1 MLDIVHNF
9 IFWFHTMFFS
19 IKCYQK
25 TRVHTTNSKTNP
37 VQISLPLLCPLC
49 IIHAWCKQLTMVA
62 KAFVPDWNPSYRSF
76 SSGSIGGAG
85 LSGPPSSFLP
95 GFLSFLSLPAPA
107 ALASGSGETGL
118 RGTNGILEEKKD
130 LCVFKQ
136 CVFLKSQKL
145 SPFLPIFLEN
155 FQFNSSLTQVYT

>member
-1 MLDIVHNF
+1 MLDIVYSF

-37 VQISLPLLCPLC
+37 VQISLPLLFPLC
-49 IIHAWCKQLTMVA
+49 IIYAWCKQLTMVA

-136 CVFLKSQKL
+136 YVFWRVKSYL
-145 SPFLPIFLEN
+145 PFSQSFRKFSIKPLLN
-155 FQFNSSLTQVYT
+155 TNV

>member
-1 MLDIVHNF
+1 MLDIVYNF
-9 IFWFHTMFFS
+9 IFWFHTLFFS
-19 IKCYQK
+19 LKCCQK
-25 TRVHTTNSKTNP
+25 ARVHTTNSKTNP
-37 VQISLPLLCPLC
+37 VQILLPLLFPLC
-49 IIHAWCKQLTMVA
+49 ISHAWCKQLTMVA

-118 RGTNGILEEKKD
+118 RGTNGILEENKD
-130 LCVFKQ
+130 LCEFKQ
-136 CVFLKSQKL
+136 YIFLKSQKL
-145 SPFLPIFLEN
+145 SPLLPIFKKN
-155 FQFNSSLTQVYT
+155 FQLNPSLTQVYK